1 MNAGARPDG
10 GGDLHLHSARSD
22 GTEAPGD
29 VIRAAYAHGLRTVAL
44 TDHDTTAGWEDA
56 ADAARALGVRLIPG
70 MELSAHEGGRS
81 VHLLAYL
88 FDPTDA
94 AVTAETAAIR
104 DARWGRAE
112 RIVAALGRD
121 YDITWQDVLQQT
133 SDGAT
138 VGRPHI
144 ADALVARGIARDRS
158 AAFADILHPR
168 HGYTVPHEAPDPRR
182 AVEMVVAA
190 GGVPILAHPSP
201 SGPARMLP
209 VPVLEDLIARGL
221 AGFEVEHRENTERG
235 KKVLRELARRHDL
248 IVTGS
253 SDYHGTGKPNIP
265 GENTTT
271 PDMIERILERGTGAA
286 AITG

>member
-1 MNAGARPDG
+1 MDAGARPDG

-22 GTEAPGD
+22 GTQTPGE
-29 VIRAAYAHGLRTVAL
+29 VVRAAYAHGLRTVAL
-44 TDHDTTAGWEDA
+44 TDHDTTAGWDDA
-56 ADAARALGVRLIPG
+56 ADAARSLGVRLIPG
-70 MELSAHEGGRS
+70 MEMSAHEDGRS

-88 FDPTDA
+88 FDPSDA
-94 AVTAETAAIR
+94 AISAETAAIR
-104 DARWGRAE
+104 EARWGRAE
-112 RIVAALGRD
+112 RIVSNLGRD
-121 YDITWQDVLQQT
+121 YDITWEDVLRQT
-133 SDGAT
+133 ADGAT

-144 ADALVARGIARDRS
+144 ADALVARGIAPDRS

-209 VPVLEDLIARGL
+209 IPVLEDLIVRGL
-221 AGFEVEHRENTERG
+221 AGFEIEHRENTERG
-235 KKVLRELARRHDL
+235 KRLLRDLARRHDL

-253 SDYHGTGKPNIP
+253 SDYHGTGKPNVP

-271 PDMIERILERGTGAA
+271 PAMIERIVERGSGTSP
-286 AITG
+286 ITG